1 MAYATIILGGIHSWE
16 WITHLPV
23 IPRPPNA
30 ASTICSEIEV
40 IGYQIVVKAYQ
51 DDVVKA
57 YLDVPSAFRGI
68 PKNPD
73 ESYF

>member
-1 MAYATIILGGIHSWE
+1 
-16 WITHLPV
+16 V